1 MLQSAPLMLIAA
13 TALELP
19 PSPATPAQV
28 AICCGVGPVDAAA
41 HTAAALQQYAPRAVL
56 HVGIAGARRASGLAP
71 GQVVIGQR
79 ALYHDLVIDARF
91 APRIVEASATL
102 LQAAQ
107 NTLPDAVLRDIGT
120 SARVGGT
127 TDGEMM
133 SGEIEAM
140 EGFAVLRACQL
151 ARVPA
156 LEVRVI
162 SNAIEE
168 RDRTK
173 WQFEEAFGVVHALVP
188 PLLEAFDRAL
198 AAESRA

>member
-1 MLQSAPLMLIAA
+1 MVIAA
-13 TALELP
+13 TTMELP
-19 PSPATPAQV
+19 PSPATWAEV

-41 HTAAALQQYAPRAVL
+41 QTAAALQRYAPRAVL

-79 ALYHDLVIDARF
+79 ARYHDLVIDARF

-102 LQAAQ
+102 LQAARH
-107 NTLPDAVLRDIGT
+107 TLPDAVLRDIGT

-127 TDGEMM
+127 TDGEE
-133 SGEIEAM
+133 SHTDVEAM

-151 ARVPA
+151 AAVPA

-168 RDRTK
+168 QDRTR
-173 WQFEEAFGVVHALVP
+173 WQFAEAFAVLHAIVPRLLNAFNDVVPDTHGASV
-188 PLLEAFDRAL
+188 RT
-198 AAESRA
+198 